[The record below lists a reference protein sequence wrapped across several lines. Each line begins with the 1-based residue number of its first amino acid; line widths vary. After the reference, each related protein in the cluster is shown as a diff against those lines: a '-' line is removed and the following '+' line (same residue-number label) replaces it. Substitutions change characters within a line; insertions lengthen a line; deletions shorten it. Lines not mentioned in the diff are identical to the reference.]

1 MLKQREICLSGYWA
15 YPENHTHV
23 AMKQLRRVD
32 LIWQGEETAQYERLK
47 ADDADAGMEIPDF
60 VKIVLTRVLQS

>member
-1 MLKQREICLSGYWA
+1 
-15 YPENHTHV
+15 
-23 AMKQLRRVD
+23 MKQLRRVD